1 MDSAPRLE
9 SVSFCVFRHLLR
21 SWPQGQTPER
31 GLCAARKLGGALA
44 VSCGSTPSPK
54 AADPTRQPASGWR
67 SRPASL
73 PAQGSPVGSPWG
85 PRPSRSPVVVTAP
98 TFVTAKCRAP
108 PPRGRPGRG
117 ARAPTRA
124 EHRSLTAASAPCSPR
139 RSPLPGWASCGSAPP
154 PPGGTAAPLSTA
166 TTPHGDRCARGALGA
181 CARSPCALCRP
192 HREEQ
197 RGGRAAGC
205 SGPPHASAP
214 PADWSPRRRPPGAA
228 PPEATAGPLPGARL
242 GCPHPVRA
250 LPLRAGSRRWRPLRP
265 LRGLG
270 PEPRLP
276 RPCSWPLRFRL
287 PAPQTPLCFCCCLPT
302 PVRLLQDLV
311 AGCGGPQQN
320 SEGCGPVMA
329 TGP

>member
-1 MDSAPRLE
+1 MGGAEGPGAPPSCCRGWGPADTCGPQARRQILTMDSAPRLE
-9 SVSFCVFRHLLR
+9 SVSFCVFRHLLW

-98 TFVTAKCRAP
+98 TSVTAKCRAP

-117 ARAPTRA
+117 ARAPTQA
-124 EHRSLTAASAPCSPR
+124 ELHAPPR

-214 PADWSPRRRPPGAA
+214 PVDWSPRRRPPGAA

-242 GCPHPVRA
+242 GCPRTPSEPSRSGPEAVGGGPSGPSA
-250 LPLRAGSRRWRPLRP
+250 AWAPSPGFLVPAPGLCASGSRHHRPHFASAAASRP
-265 LRGLG
+265 R
-270 PEPRLP
+270 
-276 RPCSWPLRFRL
+276 
-287 PAPQTPLCFCCCLPT
+287 
-302 PVRLLQDLV
+302 
-311 AGCGGPQQN
+311 
-320 SEGCGPVMA
+320 
-329 TGP
+329 

>member
-1 MDSAPRLE
+1 MDPAPRLE
-9 SVSFCVFRHLLR
+9 SASFCVFRHLLW

-31 GLCAARKLGGALA
+31 GPCAARKLGGALA

-73 PAQGSPVGSPWG
+73 PARGSPVGSPWG

-98 TFVTAKCRAP
+98 TSVTAKCEPLPRVAGRGGGSGRPRGPSTGPSLLPRLHAP
-108 PPRGRPGRG
+108 PRRP
-117 ARAPTRA
+117 
-124 EHRSLTAASAPCSPR
+124 
-139 RSPLPGWASCGSAPP
+139 PLPGWASCGSAPP
-154 PPGGTAAPLSTA
+154 PPGGTAAPPTTA

-192 HREEQ
+192 HREVQ
-197 RGGRAAGC
+197 RGGRAGGC

-214 PADWSPRRRPPGAA
+214 PVDWSPRRRPPGAA

-250 LPLRAGSRRWRPLRP
+250 RPLRAGSRLWWPLRP

-276 RPCSWPLRFRL
+276 RPWSWPLRLRL
-287 PAPQTPLCFCCCLPT
+287 RHHRPHFASAAASRP
-302 PVRLLQDLV
+302 R
-311 AGCGGPQQN
+311 
-320 SEGCGPVMA
+320 
-329 TGP
+329 